1 MRYNKMLRYFLPAY
15 NPLERVLVALN
26 FVQNTLFFF
35 VVNTPLLLRIAHE
48 VLYGTGIPVQGAGKY
63 VLGYAVLLQLA
74 YDAYWTR
81 RLWSSFFKCV
91 RAAPVWDAPTSASQ
105 PPPSPQRTGGA
116 SHATTPRR
124 VH

>member
-1 MRYNKMLRYFLPAY
+1 MLRYFLPAY
-15 NPLERVLVALN
+15 NPVERVLVALN

-63 VLGYAVLLQLA
+63 VLGYAMLLQLA

-91 RAAPVWDAPTSASQ
+91 PGRVW
-105 PPPSPQRTGGA
+105 
-116 SHATTPRR
+116 
-124 VH
+124 V

>member
-1 MRYNKMLRYFLPAY
+1 MAVTIPALAQGTSIWVRYIKMLRYFLPAY
-15 NPLERVLVALN
+15 SSVERVLVALN

-48 VLYGTGIPVQGAGKY
+48 VLYGTGIPVQGAAKY
-63 VLGYAVLLQLA
+63 VLGYAMLLQLA

-91 RAAPVWDAPTSASQ
+91 PV
-105 PPPSPQRTGGA
+105 GG
-116 SHATTPRR
+116 
-124 VH
+124 